1 MPSRIKP
8 AQRLSVAAPPDTP
21 ILLWDRDCN
30 FCHKWIAR
38 WRRAT
43 GDRVEYATS
52 AEGGGRFPEIP
63 AEAFVRSVQ
72 LVETDGGVSEGAEA
86 VFRALAHAPGC
97 GAPLWMWS
105 HIPGGRSVAE
115 VCYRFVARRRKLFST
130 ITQALWGADVTPP
143 GYNTASRVFVRV
155 LAATYLI
162 AFASLLVQVQGLA
175 GSRGI
180 LPLAPFLEAVRDRF
194 GAAAY
199 TLCPTVFWLGA
210 GDGALNLVCGAGA
223 ALAAILMLTSFAPA
237 LTLLILWALYLSVT
251 TATRTFLGFQWDNLL
266 LEAGFIAIFLGPLRL
281 RPWRR
286 EGAPAAKGAVRL
298 LQWLLFRLMFTSGV
312 VKLAAHTPA
321 WRDLTAMD
329 VHYETQ
335 PLPTW
340 TAWYMHQLPHICQA
354 ASEIVMLVVEL
365 GAPLMIFAPRR
376 LRHGGAAALIALQ
389 IVILATGN
397 YAFFNLL
404 SIALCLLLLDDTV
417 WPARWRRAPTEP
429 AQRVQEV
436 WPSRS
441 RRLLIPFGLLLFLLG
456 TIEMTDRMRIDLPW
470 PSPLRAV
477 QDKIEP
483 FRSVN
488 SYGLFADMTTFRH
501 EIIVQGSNDGMTW
514 LDYEFRWK
522 PGDPGRRPLF
532 VAPHQPR
539 LDWQMWFAALGT
551 YQRNP
556 WFAVFLRRLL
566 EGSPDVVALL
576 ERNPFPDAPPRQIR
590 AVLYDYHFTDF
601 AGRSKEHFWW
611 RREYLGPY
619 SPTISAG
626 PPQMKAQE

>member
-1 MPSRIKP
+1 
-8 AQRLSVAAPPDTP
+8 
-21 ILLWDRDCN
+21 
-30 FCHKWIAR
+30 
-38 WRRAT
+38 
-43 GDRVEYATS
+43 VEYATS
-52 AEGGGRFPEIP
+52 AEAGGRFPEIP
-63 AEAFVRSVQ
+63 AEAFARSVQ

-105 HIPGGRSVAE
+105 HIPGVRSVTEA
-115 VCYRFVARRRKLFST
+115 CYRLVSRRRKPFSR

-143 GYNTASRVFVRV
+143 GYETASRVFVRV

-162 AFASLLVQVQGLA
+162 AFVSLLVQVQGLA

-199 TLCPTVFWLGA
+199 ILCPTVFWFGA
-210 GDGALNLVCGAGA
+210 GDAALTLVCGAGA
-223 ALAAILMLTSFAPA
+223 ALGAILTLTIFAPA
-237 LTLLILWALYLSVT
+237 LTLFVLWALYLSVAT
-251 TATRTFLGFQWDNLL
+251 GTRTFLGFQWDNLL

-281 RPWRR
+281 RSWRR

-329 VHYETQ
+329 VHYQTQ

-340 TAWYMHQLPHICQA
+340 TAWYMHQLPHVWQA
-354 ASEIVMLVVEL
+354 TSEIAMLVVEL

-376 LRHGGAAALIALQ
+376 LRHTGAAALIALQ
-389 IVILATGN
+389 FLILATGN

-417 WPARWRRAPTEP
+417 WPARWRRALAATL
-429 AQRVQEV
+429 R
-436 WPSRS
+436 PSRA
-441 RRLLIPFGLLLFLLG
+441 RRLLIPFGVLLFLLG

-470 PSPLRAV
+470 PSALRAV
-477 QDKIEP
+477 QEKIEP

-501 EIIVQGSNDGMTW
+501 EIVVQGSNDGVTW
-514 LDYEFRWK
+514 LDYEFKWK

-551 YQRNP
+551 YQGNP
-556 WFAVFLRRLL
+556 WFAAFLRRLL
-566 EGSPDVVALL
+566 EGSPGVIALL
-576 ERNPFPDAPPRQIR
+576 ERNPFPDAPPKQVR
-590 AVLYDYHFTDF
+590 AMLYDYHFTGF
-601 AGRSKEHFWW
+601 AEPSNAGFWW

-619 SPTISAG
+619 SPLITLG
-626 PPQMKAQE
+626 PPRMKTQE